1 MQHLLLTAAA
11 VASLFGSAVAAPKN
25 GSNVETS
32 SGTLIGH
39 PSSNKTHV
47 TEFLGI
53 RYAEAPVGELRFAAP
68 KKYDAPAG
76 TVFEASEWVSNR
88 NIANMDDCPAVKP
101 PVSAF
106 PNFTQPSGLRVWK
119 NFAAQN
125 NNSVSEDCLKLNVWT
140 ASAGDADAKKPVL
153 VFLHGGR
160 FQIPGP
166 HSPFYNGQYLADAED
181 VVVVTFNYRLGI
193 FGFAG
198 APGVEKNAALRD
210 HRTAVEWVRDNI
222 AGFGGDPSR
231 IVIFG
236 QSAGGAAVDYW
247 AYAWKNDPIV
257 SGLIPMSGTS
267 LSFVPNTVGYSQSIW
282 YNVSQTIGCGG
293 AADDA
298 AAVVSCVRSANMSA
312 LLAASAKVPGLP
324 SVALTQATFHPT
336 VDNITVFEDYQQ
348 LSSDGCFAKI
358 PLLVGNADHEDGWY
372 RISGWAA
379 KLNFTNAQ
387 WDLFTQRGFTCPTS
401 LSAAYRAQYDVPTW
415 RYRYHGDWDNLRLY
429 NGSAGLGS
437 QGSAAYHGSDLGLV
451 FGTAQDISGLPN
463 SPAENQYT
471 KYIQGAWGAFARD
484 SQKGLTEYGWPLYNS
499 GNATLVELAYNN
511 DATPKFVKPKIYD
524 ASCPAKNDPLP
535 GRGAF

>member
-25 GSNVETS
+25 GSNIETS

-39 PSSNKTHV
+39 PSSNKTRV

-68 KKYDAPAG
+68 KKFDAPKG
-76 TVFEASEWVSNR
+76 TVFEASEWVSNHD
-88 NIANMDDCPAVKP
+88 ITGDCPAVKP

-210 HRTAVEWVRDNI
+210 HRSAVEWVRDNI

-267 LSFVPNTVGYSQSIW
+267 LSFVPNTVEYSQSIW

-293 AADDA
+293 AANDS

-324 SVALTQATFHPT
+324 SVGLTQATFHPT
-336 VDNITVFEDYQQ
+336 VDNMTVFADYQQ
-348 LSSDGCFAKI
+348 LSADGSFAKI

-387 WDLFTQRGFTCPTS
+387 WDLFTQRGFTCPSS

-429 NGSAGLGS
+429 NGSAGLGPR
-437 QGSAAYHGSDLGLV
+437 GSAAYHGSDLGLV

-463 SPAENQYT
+463 SPAENQYM
-471 KYIQGAWGAFARD
+471 KHVQGAWAAFARD
-484 SQKGLTEYGWPLYNS
+484 SQEGLTKYGWPMYNS

-511 DATPKFVKPKIYD
+511 DPMPKFVNPTIYD
-524 ASCPAKNDPLP
+524 ASCPAENDPLP

>member
-11 VASLFGSAVAAPKN
+11 VASLFNAATAAAQL
-25 GSNVETS
+25 SSQVQTT

-39 PSSNKTHV
+39 QASNRSRV

-68 KKYDAPAG
+68 KNDCL
-76 TVFEASEWVSNR
+76 SN
-88 NIANMDDCPAVKP
+88 KP

-125 NNSVSEDCLKLNVWT
+125 NNTASEDCLKLNVWT
-140 ASAGDADAKKPVL
+140 KNSGNRTAKKPVL

-166 HSPFYNGQYLADAED
+166 HSPFYSGQYLSDAED
-181 VVVVTFNYRLGI
+181 VVVVTPNYRLGI

-198 APGVEKNAALRD
+198 APGVEANAALLD
-210 HRTAVEWVRDNI
+210 HRAAVEWVRDNI

-236 QSAGGAAVDYW
+236 QSAGGASVDYW
-247 AYAWKNDPIV
+247 SFAHKEDPIV

-267 LSFVPNTVGYSQSIW
+267 LSFLPNTKEYAQSLW

-293 AADDA
+293 PNDDSS
-298 AAVVSCVRSANMSA
+298 AVLSCVRSKNTSV
-312 LLAASAKVPGLP
+312 LLAAAARVPPLP
-324 SVALTQATFHPT
+324 TLALAQATFHPT
-336 VDNITVFEDYQQ
+336 VDNITVFADYEQ
-348 LSSDGCFAKI
+348 LSASGAFAKI
-358 PLLVGNADHEDGWY
+358 PLLAGNADHEDGWY
-372 RISGWAA
+372 RISGWGA

-387 WDLFTQRGFTCPTS
+387 WDLFTQRAFTCP
-401 LSAAYRAQYDVPTW
+401 SAHSANYRVQYNVPTW

-429 NGSAGLGS
+429 NSSAGLGPR
-437 QGSAAYHGSDLGLV
+437 GSAAYHGSDLNMV
-451 FGTAQDISGLPN
+451 FGTAEDVSGLN
-463 SPAENQYT
+463 NTPAEDAT
-471 KYIQGAWGAFARD
+471 IKYIQGAWAAFAKD
-484 SQKGLTEYGWPLYNS
+484 SKSGLTKYGWPAYNEN
-499 GNATLVELAYNN
+499 GTTLVQLAYDNN
-511 DATPKFVKPKIYD
+511 PKPTFVDPAIYD
-524 ASCPAKNDPLP
+524 EACPTKNDPLP

>member
-25 GSNVETS
+25 GSNIETS

-39 PSSNKTHV
+39 PSSNKTRV

-68 KKYDAPAG
+68 KKFDAPKG
-76 TVFEASEWVSNR
+76 TVFEASEWVSNHD
-88 NIANMDDCPAVKP
+88 ITGYDCPAVKP

-140 ASAGDADAKKPVL
+140 ASAGDTDAKKPVL

-210 HRTAVEWVRDNI
+210 HRSAVEWVRDNI

-267 LSFVPNTVGYSQSIW
+267 LSFVPNTVEYSESIW

-293 AADDA
+293 AANDSAD
-298 AAVVSCVRSANMSA
+298 VVSCVRSANMSA

-324 SVALTQATFHPT
+324 SVGLTQATFHPT
-336 VDNITVFEDYQQ
+336 VDNMTVFADYQQ
-348 LSSDGCFAKI
+348 LSADGSFAKI

-387 WDLFTQRGFTCPTS
+387 WDLFTQRGFTCPSS

-429 NGSAGLGS
+429 NSSAGLGPR
-437 QGSAAYHGSDLGLV
+437 GSAAYHGSDLGLV

-463 SPAENQYT
+463 SPAENQYM
-471 KYIQGAWGAFARD
+471 KHVQGAWAAFARD
-484 SQKGLTEYGWPLYNS
+484 SQEGLTKYGWPMYNS

-511 DATPKFVKPKIYD
+511 DPMPKFVNPTIYD
-524 ASCPAKNDPLP
+524 ASCPAENDPLP

>member
-11 VASLFGSAVAAPKN
+11 IASFFGSAISTPTGK
-25 GSNVETS
+25 SRVETS
-32 SGTLIGH
+32 SGIVVGH
-39 PSSNKTHV
+39 PASNKTHV

-68 KKYDAPAG
+68 KKYQAPLG
-76 TVFEASEWVSNR
+76 SVFEAAEWS
-88 NIANMDDCPAVKP
+88 ADCPAVKP
-101 PVSAF
+101 PVSSF

-125 NNSVSEDCLKLNVWT
+125 NNPVSEDCLKLNVWT
-140 ASAGDADAKKPVL
+140 SSAGKAHAKKPVL

-166 HSPFYNGQYLADAED
+166 HSPFYSGQYLADAED

-198 APGVEKNAALRD
+198 APGIEKNAALRD
-210 HRTAVEWVRDNI
+210 HRAAVEWVRDNI
-222 AGFGGDPSR
+222 KGFGGDPSR

-247 AYAWKNDPIV
+247 AYAWQNDPIV

-267 LSFVPNTVGYSQSIW
+267 LSFIPNTVEYSQSIW
-282 YNVSQTIGCGG
+282 YNVSRTIGCGG
-293 AADDA
+293 AGD
-298 AAVVSCVRSANMSA
+298 VSASVLACVRSANVSA
-312 LLAASAKVPGLP
+312 ILAAAARVPGLP
-324 SVALTQATFHPT
+324 SVGLTQATFHPT
-336 VDNITVFEDYQQ
+336 VDNQTVFADYQQ
-348 LSSDGCFAKI
+348 LSEAGSFARI
-358 PLLVGNADHEDGWY
+358 PLLLGNTDHEDGWY

-379 KLNFTNAQ
+379 KINFTNAK
-387 WDLFTQRGFTCPTS
+387 WDLFTERSFTCPTS
-401 LSAAYRAQYDVPTW
+401 LSAGYRAQHNVPTW

-429 NGSAGLGS
+429 NGSAGLGPR
-437 QGSAAYHGSDLGLV
+437 GSAAYHGSDLGLV

-463 SPAENQYT
+463 SRAEN
-471 KYIQGAWGAFARD
+471 KYRDYVQGAWAAFARD
-484 SQKGLTEYGWPLYNS
+484 SQRGLTKYGWPKYNA
-499 GNATLVELAYNN
+499 GAATLVELAYNN
-511 DATPKFVKPKIYD
+511 SVKPNFVNPSTYD
-524 ASCPAKNDPLP
+524 AACPAKNDPLP

>member
-76 TVFEASEWVSNR
+76 TVFEASDLR
-88 NIANMDDCPAVKP
+88 TDCPAVKP

-210 HRTAVEWVRDNI
+210 HRIAVEWVRDNI

-267 LSFVPNTVGYSQSIW
+267 LSFVPNTVEYSQSIW

>member
-76 TVFEASEWVSNR
+76 TVFEASDLR
-88 NIANMDDCPAVKP
+88 TDCPAVKP

-198 APGVEKNAALRD
+198 APGVERNAALRD

-267 LSFVPNTVGYSQSIW
+267 LSFIPNTVEYSQSIW

-463 SPAENQYT
+463 SAAENQYT
-471 KYIQGAWGAFARD
+471 KYVQGAWGAFARD

-511 DATPKFVKPKIYD
+511 DPTPKFVNPKIYD

>member
-25 GSNVETS
+25 DSNVETS

-76 TVFEASEWVSNR
+76 TVFEASDLR
-88 NIANMDDCPAVKP
+88 TDCPAVKP

-210 HRTAVEWVRDNI
+210 HRTAVEWVHDNI

-267 LSFVPNTVGYSQSIW
+267 LSFVPNTVEYSQSIW

-451 FGTAQDISGLPN
+451 FGTVQDISGLPN

-511 DATPKFVKPKIYD
+511 DATPKFVNPKIYD

>member
-1 MQHLLLTAAA
+1 
-11 VASLFGSAVAAPKN
+11 
-25 GSNVETS
+25 
-32 SGTLIGH
+32 
-39 PSSNKTHV
+39 
-47 TEFLGI
+47 
-53 RYAEAPVGELRFAAP
+53 
-68 KKYDAPAG
+68 
-76 TVFEASEWVSNR
+76 
-88 NIANMDDCPAVKP
+88 
-101 PVSAF
+101 
-106 PNFTQPSGLRVWK
+106 
-119 NFAAQN
+119 
-125 NNSVSEDCLKLNVWT
+125 
-140 ASAGDADAKKPVL
+140 
-153 VFLHGGR
+153 
-160 FQIPGP
+160 
-166 HSPFYNGQYLADAED
+166 
-181 VVVVTFNYRLGI
+181 
-193 FGFAG
+193 
-198 APGVEKNAALRD
+198 VEKNAALRD

-267 LSFVPNTVGYSQSIW
+267 LSFVPNTVEYSQSIW

-451 FGTAQDISGLPN
+451 FGTVQDISGLPN

-499 GNATLVELAYNN
+499 GKSHLFSGYNYFFANIRTGNATLVELAYNN
-511 DATPKFVKPKIYD
+511 DATPKFVNPKIYD
-524 ASCPAKNDPLP
+524 ASCPTKNDPLP

>member
-198 APGVEKNAALRD
+198 APGVERNAALRD

-267 LSFVPNTVGYSQSIW
+267 LSFIPNTVEYSQSIW

-451 FGTAQDISGLPN
+451 FCTAQDISGLPN
-463 SPAENQYT
+463 SAAENQYT
-471 KYIQGAWGAFARD
+471 KYVQGAWGAFARD

-511 DATPKFVKPKIYD
+511 DPTPKFVNPKIYD

>member
-1 MQHLLLTAAA
+1 
-11 VASLFGSAVAAPKN
+11 
-25 GSNVETS
+25 
-32 SGTLIGH
+32 
-39 PSSNKTHV
+39 
-47 TEFLGI
+47 
-53 RYAEAPVGELRFAAP
+53 
-68 KKYDAPAG
+68 
-76 TVFEASEWVSNR
+76 
-88 NIANMDDCPAVKP
+88 
-101 PVSAF
+101 
-106 PNFTQPSGLRVWK
+106 
-119 NFAAQN
+119 
-125 NNSVSEDCLKLNVWT
+125 
-140 ASAGDADAKKPVL
+140 
-153 VFLHGGR
+153 
-160 FQIPGP
+160 
-166 HSPFYNGQYLADAED
+166 
-181 VVVVTFNYRLGI
+181 LGI

-210 HRTAVEWVRDNI
+210 HRSAVEWVRDNI

-267 LSFVPNTVGYSQSIW
+267 LSFIPNTVEYSQSIW

-293 AADDA
+293 AANDS

-324 SVALTQATFHPT
+324 SVGLTQATFHPT
-336 VDNITVFEDYQQ
+336 VDNITVFADYQQ
-348 LSSDGCFAKI
+348 LSQDGSFAKI

-387 WDLFTQRGFTCPTS
+387 WDLFTQRSFTCPTS

-437 QGSAAYHGSDLGLV
+437 RGSAAYHGSDLGLV

-463 SPAENQYT
+463 SPAESRYT
-471 KYIQGAWGAFARD
+471 KNVQGAWAAFARD
-484 SQKGLTEYGWPLYNS
+484 SRKGLTKYGWPMYNS
-499 GNATLVELAYNN
+499 SKY
-511 DATPKFVKPKIYD
+511 
-524 ASCPAKNDPLP
+524 
-535 GRGAF
+535 